1 MLSVTL
7 DKMKEGYSKIR
18 NPALAHAF
26 SYMNLIEA
34 WGSSIP
40 KLMEAMREYGLRE
53 PEFRDMEIGFRIN
66 LYRNT
71 EDALADTTQDAG
83 NTTQGDENTTQA
95 TENTTQVTQDRK
107 SVV

>member
-53 PEFRDMEIGFRIN
+53 PEFSDMEIGFGIN

-71 EDALADTTQDAG
+71 EDALEDT
-83 NTTQGDENTTQA
+83 NQGAENYP
-95 TENTTQVTQDRK
+95 
-107 SVV
+107 S